1 MGMRA
6 AGGTAARGR
15 AGQSLVEFARTAT
28 LLLAAILIG
37 LQLGLAAYAGLIVLP
52 GAVQDGAAVAAR
64 RGGTIEER
72 LERGRRRALGLI
84 AAGGV
89 AGLLDGLTVTAT
101 DLGETVEVRATG
113 GLPLIGPFGGR
124 GIGLDR
130 RHAARKEAL
139 GAAD

>member
-1 MGMRA
+1 MERS
-6 AGGTAARGR
+6 GGGQMQSGGR
-15 AGQSLVEFARTAT
+15 AGQSLVEFALTAT
-28 LLLAAILIG
+28 LLLAAVLIG

-64 RGGTIEER
+64 RGGAIEER

-113 GLPLIGPFGGR
+113 GLPLVGPIGGR
-124 GIGLDR
+124 RIALER

-139 GAAD
+139 